1 MSGLYGGRGLK
12 MVSGKGA
19 ELVDDGGKRY
29 VDFMAGHGS
38 SLFGHCHP
46 ELISAVESA
55 SRSPW
60 SIGLGID
67 SHSRDRF
74 LSVLRS
80 LLPDGRVFMCNSGT
94 EAVEAALKLVLAHSD
109 RPRILALKMGFH
121 GRTLGALGLTFNP
134 KYRKPWMSSLL
145 PVEHLSAEE
154 LLDSVD
160 LRTAAVF
167 VEPVQGEGGVYPMD
181 PDYGRALSDL
191 CKENG
196 VLLVADEIQS
206 GWGRCGSVLAS
217 TLVGLDP
224 DVVCLAK
231 GLAGG
236 LPAGATIWKGSVGDF
251 TSGGHGTTYGGN
263 PFISAVGL
271 AAWNLL
277 EERKYPL
284 QAETKG
290 AGFMEA
296 LKSINSPQLREVR
309 GLGLLVGVETA
320 RRSTEFVRMLQDR
333 GVLALPAGPKV
344 LRFLPPFVA
353 EGSHFDEVVHALE
366 EVCHELDRR

>member
-12 MVSGKGA
+12 MASGKGA

-29 VDFMAGHGS
+29 IDFMAGHGS

-46 ELISAVESA
+46 ELISAVETA

-67 SHSRDRF
+67 SHSRDGF

-80 LLPDGRVFMCNSGT
+80 LLPDGKAFMCNSGT
-94 EAVEAALKLVLAHSD
+94 EAVEAALKLVLARSD
-109 RPRILALKMGFH
+109 RSRILALKMGFH

-134 KYRKPWMSSLL
+134 KYRKPWMSSLI
-145 PVEHLSAEE
+145 PVEHLSSEE

-160 LRTAAVF
+160 QNTAAVF

-181 PDYGRALSDL
+181 PDYGRALSDR
-191 CKENG
+191 CRENG
-196 VLLVADEIQS
+196 AMLVADEIQS

-217 TLVGLDP
+217 SMVGLDP
-224 DVVCLAK
+224 DILCLAK

-236 LPAGATIWKGSVGDF
+236 LPVGAMIWKGSIGDF
-251 TSGGHGTTYGGN
+251 PPGGHGTTYGGN

-284 QAETKG
+284 QAESKG
-290 AGFMEA
+290 ADFMEA
-296 LKSINSPQLREVR
+296 LKGIDSPQLRGVR
-309 GLGLLVGVETA
+309 GLGLLVGIETA

-353 EGSHFDEVVHALE
+353 ERSHFDEVVHVLE